1 MVCLHRSAHTSTPL
15 QLLSAGSNKSSNGLP
30 LHRSSCAAPKTSLMI
45 PTLRLILHVCSCAA
59 PPDLFIVQVQQG
71 KRSRIG
77 GKLQVNSRGV
87 ASLAL
92 QLRSDR
98 PQWWGLAGLVPLV
111 NLGLDAL
118 RYALSRRRGEKGQ
131 EGGQAEGA
139 SWDEQQQ
146 QQYMPE
152 LAQLLQQ
159 HQAALL
165 HQQQ

>member
-1 MVCLHRSAHTSTPL
+1 VRIC
-15 QLLSAGSNKSSNGLP
+15 GLVSP
-30 LHRSSCAAPKTSLMI
+30 SLGCV
-45 PTLRLILHVCSCAA
+45 L
-59 PPDLFIVQVQQG
+59 QVQQG

-118 RYALSRRRGEKGQ
+118 RYALSARRRGEEGQ
-131 EGGQAEGA
+131 EGGEAEGP

>member
-1 MVCLHRSAHTSTPL
+1 M
-15 QLLSAGSNKSSNGLP
+15 
-30 LHRSSCAAPKTSLMI
+30 
-45 PTLRLILHVCSCAA
+45 
-59 PPDLFIVQVQQG
+59 QQG
-71 KRSRIG
+71 RRSRVG

-111 NLGLDAL
+111 NLGLDAV
-118 RYALSRRRGEKGQ
+118 RYALSTRRRGEEEGQ
-131 EGGQAEGA
+131 QDGKAEGA
-139 SWDEQQQ
+139 SWDEQQQQQ

-165 HQQQ
+165 HQQ